1 MVMVMGMG
9 GSEVLWLFSKDCL
22 KFSPSEVDM
31 LSISRGYGHVWHF
44 GLDTPIN
51 ITSISASLAKEI
63 IWS

>member
-1 MVMVMGMG
+1 MGIAVCM
-9 GSEVLWLFSKDCL
+9 LLFFEDCP